1 MQAKAGQKQIGL
13 GLLICALFLAYGINI
28 LGTGNLVFSDLQAGN
43 GSSASS
49 GTKQSSMNGGNGLW
63 HFNYQAITNIS
74 SELFLSSPK
83 TSSWLLAKT
92 FFNLLS
98 SLIASLIICLIV
110 SSRLA
115 GSLCSQFSSIG
126 ITVFLHKKDGMK

>member
-92 FFNLLS
+92 FLLFKLIDRQSDNLS
-98 SLIASLIICLIV
+98 HRFV
-110 SSRLA
+110 PA
-115 GSLCSQFSSIG
+115 GRQPVLPVQFHRDNRISPQ
-126 ITVFLHKKDGMK
+126 KKTA